1 MGDPAVIMPIA
12 IRNTRQ
18 RRAIREVFE
27 EAMRPLSPEEVCK
40 AAQDKVDGLGIATV
54 YRTIRTLMDEEWLV
68 PVELP
73 GEAARYEVSG
83 KEHHHHFHCRA
94 CGKVFEVFGCLGGY
108 TNLVPEGF
116 QLESHEVILYGSCS
130 DCRKAQM
137 N

>member
-1 MGDPAVIMPIA
+1 MPAAV
-12 IRNTRQ
+12 RNTRQ

-27 EAMRPLSPEEVCK
+27 ESKRPLSPEEVCRM
-40 AAQDKVDGLGIATV
+40 AQGKVEGLGIATV

-83 KEHHHHFHCRA
+83 KEHHHHFHCRV
-94 CGKVFEVFGCLGGY
+94 CGKVFEIFGCLGGY
-108 TNLVPEGF
+108 TNLVPDGF
-116 QLESHEVILYGSCS
+116 QLESHEVILYGTCN
-130 DCRKAQM
+130 DCRNAQL